1 MAPLL
6 EMRGISKAFPGVQAL
21 DDVDFDLNPSEVHA
35 LVGENGAGKSTLM
48 KVLAGVYQADSGEIR
63 LRGESIVPDG
73 PRSML
78 DAGVSVIYQE
88 LNLIPHLSLA
98 ENVFLGKQPITPT
111 GMIDWARMNRE
122 FEELLA
128 PFEIE
133 LNPRAQVRSI
143 GPAYQQVV
151 EIVKALSARSEIL
164 VMDEPTAPLTGKE
177 VDHLFSII
185 HQLRESGVSIIYISH
200 RLEEI
205 LQVAD
210 RVTVLRDG
218 QRISTR
224 PLKDLTIPEIIRDMV
239 GHELTEQYPA
249 VEIEKGEEALRVE
262 NLSRHGVCE
271 DVSFSVRKGEIV
283 GFSGL
288 VGAGRTEI
296 MELLFGYRKKDSGQ
310 IYLDGRPVEIGST
323 RDAVRN
329 GIALI
334 PEERKRQ
341 GLVLGLTVFD
351 NTALAVLDLFS
362 RFGYISPNSIGATI
376 RKIVKDIGVKTPS
389 LRQLVRNLSGGNQ
402 QKVVLAKWFIRES
415 NIYIFDEPT
424 RGIDVG
430 AKVEI
435 YRLMQALAKRG
446 AGIIMVSSELPEVMN
461 MSDRIIVVHRG
472 RIAGEFAR
480 DEADEEE
487 IMRHAFGVA
496 ESVS

>member
-6 EMRGISKAFPGVQAL
+6 EMKGISKAFPGVQAL
-21 DDVDFDLNPSEVHA
+21 RDVDFDLAPGEVHA

-48 KVLAGVYQADSGEIR
+48 KVLAGVHQADSGDI
-63 LRGESIVPDG
+63 LLQGEKIVPDG

-88 LNLIPHLSLA
+88 LNLIPYLSLA
-98 ENVFLGKQPITPT
+98 ENVFLGKQPTT
-111 GMIDWARMNRE
+111 AAGTIDWARMNRE
-122 FEELLA
+122 FEALLE
-128 PFEIE
+128 PFEIK
-133 LNPRAQVRSI
+133 LNPRALVRSI

-151 EIVKALSARSEIL
+151 EIVKALSAQSGIL

-185 HQLRESGVSIIYISH
+185 RQLRDSGVSIIYISH

-205 LQVAD
+205 LEVAD

-218 QRISTR
+218 ERIATR

-239 GHELTEQYPA
+239 GRELKEQYPSA
-249 VEIEKGEEALRVE
+249 DITIGDEALRVE
-262 NLSRHGVCE
+262 GLSRDGLCE
-271 DVSFSVRKGEIV
+271 DVSFSVKKGEIV
-283 GFSGL
+283 GFAGL

-296 MELLFGYRKKDSGQ
+296 MELLFGRRKKDSGTVFLKGKQ
-310 IYLDGRPVEIGST
+310 VEIRST

-329 GIALI
+329 GLALI

-341 GLVLGLTVFD
+341 GLVLGLSIFD
-351 NTALAVLDLFS
+351 NTALTVLDRFS
-362 RFGYISPNSIGATI
+362 RFGYVSPKAIGTVI
-376 RKIVKDIGVKTPS
+376 REIVANIGVKTPS
-389 LRQLVRNLSGGNQ
+389 IRQLVKNLSGGNQ

-415 NIYIFDEPT
+415 DIYIFDEPT

-435 YRLMQALAKRG
+435 YKLMQALAERG
-446 AGIIMVSSELPEVMN
+446 AAIIMVSSELPEVMS
-461 MSDRIIVVHRG
+461 MSDRIIVIHRG
-472 RIAGEFAR
+472 RVAGEFLKG
-480 DEADEEE
+480 EADEEE

-496 ESVS
+496 ESAS